1 MAEVLDESTNLE
13 AQTVNIYRTSATVKG
28 GRRFSFGALVV
39 AGDHRGK
46 VGFGYAKSP
55 EVPNAIEKA
64 QKHAK
69 QGLTVPPHGGL
80 DHPPRGQGP
89 GRRLHRP
96 LLPASPGTGVVAGA
110 TVRAVLEMAG
120 ITDCLTKVYG
130 SNNKLNVVR
139 ATFDAIDRLRK
150 RETVA
155 ELRGVEIETSDIEER
170 IERGR
175 RFMPKTTGEKMAGP
189 VNTIGQDRGRG
200 GGRGGRGG
208 RGGGGRGGFGGGGR
222 GGPPQQ
228 APAPAAAPAAPAD
241 APAAPA
247 GDAPKADAPKPE

>member
-69 QGLTVPPHGGL
+69 QGLKHLPMAGNTIPHEV
-80 DHPPRGQGP
+80 QGRA
-89 GRRLHRP
+89 GASSVRLV
-96 LLPASPGTGVVAGA
+96 PASPGTGVVAGA

-139 ATFDAIDRLRK
+139 ATFDAIAQLK
-150 RETVA
+150 TRESVA

-175 RFMPKTTGEKMAGP
+175 RFMPKTSGEKMAGP
-189 VNTIGQDRGRG
+189 VNTIGQDRNQRGGGRGRGG

-208 RGGGGRGGFGGGGR
+208 PRDSA
-222 GGPPQQ
+222 PQPQ
-228 APAPAAAPAAPAD
+228 PAPASETPAE
-241 APAAPA
+241 PA
-247 GDAPKADAPKPE
+247 GESSGDK

>member
-28 GRRFSFGALVV
+28 GRRFSFGAPVV

-69 QGLTVPPHGGL
+69 QGLKSLPMAGSTIPHEVKGRAGASTVL
-80 DHPPRGQGP
+80 
-89 GRRLHRP
+89 

-130 SNNKLNVVR
+130 SNNKLNIVR
-139 ATFDAIDRLRK
+139 ATFDAIEKLQT
-150 RETVA
+150 RESVA
-155 ELRGVEIETSDIEER
+155 ELRGVEIDTSDIEER

-175 RFMPKTTGEKMAGP
+175 RYMPKTVGEKMAGP
-189 VNTIGQDRGRG
+189 VNTIGQDRNQRG
-200 GGRGGRGG
+200 GGRRG
-208 RGGGGRGGFGGGGR
+208 GGGGRGRGGPRGGGG
-222 GGPPQQ
+222 GGGGDAPQQ
-228 APAPAAAPAAPAD
+228 APASGAPSEAPS
-241 APAAPA
+241 
-247 GDAPKADAPKPE
+247 GDAKPSESKES